1 MISSRAARHL
11 RGPACRA
18 AFAGRRRDLRLERDR
33 VAGCATGARV
43 QLALSGE
50 LGIVLKEDHAHWD
63 ESIGGEDVVL
73 RLSPTA
79 TARGGRSDVITF
91 WRLCGVIDG
100 CDYFGVTGGLIR

>member
-43 QLALSGE
+43 QLTLSGE

-73 RLSPTA
+73 VVSPTA
-79 TARGGRSDVITF
+79 TSGTDRSNATTF
-91 WRLCGVIDG
+91 WPPPMSN
-100 CDYFGVTGGLIR
+100 T